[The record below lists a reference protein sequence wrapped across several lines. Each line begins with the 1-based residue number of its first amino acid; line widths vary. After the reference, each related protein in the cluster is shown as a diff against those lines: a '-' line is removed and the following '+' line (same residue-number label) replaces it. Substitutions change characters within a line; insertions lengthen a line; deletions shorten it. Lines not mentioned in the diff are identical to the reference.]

1 MALTIGKVAR
11 SSGVPAKTI
20 RFYESRGVLRAPP
33 RTVAGYRLYSEDDV
47 EQLRFVRRARGL
59 GLSLE
64 QLKALTATLNGALR
78 EPVRPRLRE
87 VVRSHLAA
95 VQGRI
100 GELHLLE
107 RQLQRVLRRMDA
119 TAAPRVAGR
128 CHCLDLE
135 DASSR
140 AAHDANR
147 RRR

>member
-1 MALTIGKVAR
+1 MAFTIGKVAR

-20 RFYESRGVLRAPP
+20 RFYESRGVLRAPR

-64 QLKALTATLNGALR
+64 QLKALTATLNGARR

-100 GELHLLE
+100 RGAPSA
-107 RQLQRVLRRMDA
+107 RAPAPAGAAADGRDSS
-119 TAAPRVAGR
+119 TAGGR
-128 CHCLDLE
+128 ALPL
-135 DASSR
+135 S
-140 AAHDANR
+140 
-147 RRR
+147 